1 MVNYQH
7 RPTVHNMTFWSTAP
21 EEGSGKVNQS
31 APMTPSD
38 DNTQETVLR
47 DEASDRY
54 GAEIAA
60 KLTQVNREAA
70 GYSHPLDAIVLS
82 GTHTNPRRLIGGRNK
97 AFLEIAG
104 RPLVRHVVDALL
116 EAQSVG
122 EIFVV
127 GPVEKLGL
135 ALRGVPARVRTVQ
148 QEGKM
153 LSNTWAAIYA
163 SESRHAREEPAV
175 VHNRPLLIISS
186 DLPLISGRAID
197 DFVSRC
203 AAQDHASGHPFALLT
218 GVVNEPGVT
227 PFHPRDGET
236 GIERPFV
243 ETSFGRLRLANIY
256 VARPRHL
263 AHQEFL
269 QTGFSYRKAKDW
281 RNVFALTLRLLT
293 QHGGW
298 QAAWLSV
305 RMQFTLWA
313 RRYGWRRAYPWLC
326 KGNTRERIERCCG
339 AVLGGSIRVVT
350 TPFGGLSLDVDDEE
364 DFEVLSNKYE
374 EWMALHDATPTE

>member
-1 MVNYQH
+1 MTSSDN
-7 RPTVHNMTFWSTAP
+7 NMP
-21 EEGSGKVNQS
+21 ETSLANEPEHAG
-31 APMTPSD
+31 
-38 DNTQETVLR
+38 NTDFETR
-47 DEASDRY
+47 
-54 GAEIAA
+54 A
-60 KLTQVNREAA
+60 KQPKPAVKAYPE
-70 GYSHPLDAIVLS
+70 PIDAIVLS

-97 AFLEIAG
+97 GFLEVGG
-104 RPLVRHVVDALL
+104 RALVRHVVDALL
-116 EAQSVG
+116 GASTIA

-135 ALRGVPARVRTVQ
+135 ALRDVPARVRTVQ

-163 SESRHAREEPAV
+163 AEARHGKEDPRL
-175 VHNRPLLIISS
+175 VHNRPLLIISC
-186 DLPLISGRAID
+186 DLPLISSRAID
-197 DFVSRC
+197 DFVERC
-203 AAQDHASGHPFALLT
+203 AAEDRAAQEPYALLT
-218 GVVNEPGVT
+218 GVVDEPGVT
-227 PFHPRDGET
+227 SFHPRDGAT

-313 RRYGWRRAYPWLC
+313 RRYNWHRLYRWLRR
-326 KGNTRERIERCCG
+326 GNTRERIERCTG
-339 AVLGGSIRVVT
+339 AVLGGSIRVII
-350 TPFGGLSLDVDDEE
+350 TPYGGLSLDVDDEE
-364 DFEVLSNKYE
+364 DYRILSDLYPD
-374 EWMALHDATPTE
+374 WMAIHEATDEGRPADG

>member
-1 MVNYQH
+1 
-7 RPTVHNMTFWSTAP
+7 MTLSDNNRQESSRLEEPVSEQGPGTDSRTAGQPGRVRAYP
-21 EEGSGKVNQS
+21 E
-31 APMTPSD
+31 P
-38 DNTQETVLR
+38 
-47 DEASDRY
+47 
-54 GAEIAA
+54 I
-60 KLTQVNREAA
+60 
-70 GYSHPLDAIVLS
+70 DAIVLA

-97 AFLEIAG
+97 GFLEVGG
-104 RPLVRHVVDALL
+104 RALVRHVVDALL
-116 EAQSVG
+116 GASSIA

-163 SESRHAREEPAV
+163 SEARHGKEDPRL
-175 VHNRPLLIISS
+175 VHQRPLLIVSC
-186 DLPLISGRAID
+186 DLPLISSRAID
-197 DFVSRC
+197 DFVERC
-203 AAQDHASGHPFALLT
+203 AAEDRAAREPYAMLC
-218 GVVNEPGVT
+218 GVADEPGVT
-227 PFHPRDGET
+227 PFHPSEEKT

-313 RRYGWRRAYPWLC
+313 RRYNWRRVYRWLRR
-326 KGNTRERIERCCG
+326 GNTRERIERCTG
-339 AVLGGSIRVVT
+339 AVLGGSIRVII
-350 TPFGGLSLDVDDEE
+350 TPYGGLSLDVDEEE
-364 DFEVLSNKYE
+364 DYRILSDFYPD
-374 EWMALHDATPTE
+374 WMAIHEATDEGRDPLRRVEK

>member
-1 MVNYQH
+1 M
-7 RPTVHNMTFWSTAP
+7 P
-21 EEGSGKVNQS
+21 ETSLANEPEHAG
-31 APMTPSD
+31 
-38 DNTQETVLR
+38 NTDFETR
-47 DEASDRY
+47 
-54 GAEIAA
+54 A
-60 KLTQVNREAA
+60 KQPKPAVKAYPE
-70 GYSHPLDAIVLS
+70 PIDAIVLS

-97 AFLEIAG
+97 GFLEVGG
-104 RPLVRHVVDALL
+104 RALVRHVVDALL
-116 EAQSVG
+116 GASTIA

-135 ALRGVPARVRTVQ
+135 ALRDVPARVRTVQ

-163 SESRHAREEPAV
+163 AEARHGKEDPRL
-175 VHNRPLLIISS
+175 VHNRPLLIISC
-186 DLPLISGRAID
+186 DLPLISSRAID
-197 DFVSRC
+197 DFVERC
-203 AAQDHASGHPFALLT
+203 AAEDRAAQEPYALLT
-218 GVVNEPGVT
+218 GVVDEPGVT
-227 PFHPRDGET
+227 SFHPRDGAT

-313 RRYGWRRAYPWLC
+313 RRYNWHRLYRWLRR
-326 KGNTRERIERCCG
+326 GNTRERIERCTG
-339 AVLGGSIRVVT
+339 AVLGGSIRVII
-350 TPFGGLSLDVDDEE
+350 TPYGGLSLDVDDEE
-364 DFEVLSNKYE
+364 DYRILSDLYPD
-374 EWMALHDATPTE
+374 WMAIHEATDEGRPADG